1 MKKPLKADH
10 KTKASYKRAIVN
22 LIKYERKQGATFKEI
37 AENFNE
43 QNIEVL
49 EKGIWHLQ
57 SVYRIF
63 KESELK

>member
-1 MKKPLKADH
+1 MKLFAPLNYVIHNA
-10 KTKASYKRAIVN
+10 YKSN
-22 LIKYERKQGATFKEI
+22 MTTTFKEI